1 MLLNLVTTVSQLR
14 SRFTLALALGVL
26 VSGLG
31 VSSQVSGQEDD
42 SQECPNLA
50 VYYPAVYFANNPL
63 SAQTPRDAGARER
76 AQWAQLAATLADI
89 QASCLRSSEYY
100 ALLGAAQLNSAQL
113 EPASESL
120 ERALLLDPNSGAA
133 QIDFASALFASGQLF
148 PALQLN
154 DALLARTDLP
164 EELRET
170 LVTRDAEWRRNTR
183 QHALQLDLLGG
194 YDNNLNG
201 APGSDQIT
209 LTLSGEPVLL
219 GLNTDLQMQKGAF
232 ANVRL
237 SSRQQKLN
245 ANDQRS
251 WTNEV
256 RGRLSQ
262 DTTSDLLQ
270 FDTRYSL
277 IKPTRRR
284 TMQWEVGASSL
295 FFGGSALYSAAQ
307 TRFRYQPNS
316 PRQCAPVYEIASQYQ
331 RFHSQVALD
340 AWESKATLGASCVAA
355 TKSGTVIRYGFDGG
369 YISNKALDSRRPGDD
384 RDGWQVNARIQ
395 RAIFGGELTAQ
406 ASYTR
411 FNDDAGYSS
420 ILANGASR
428 WQKRSQ
434 VLIQHRTPLRVGSKN
449 ALFMVNL
456 SHQDQASNIELFELT
471 DTAIEIGISIAL

>member
-1 MLLNLVTTVSQLR
+1 MLPNVVTTVSQVR
-14 SRFTLALALGVL
+14 SRFTESLAIGAIACGLLISSPVLA
-26 VSGLG
+26 
-31 VSSQVSGQEDD
+31 QDEINPQ
-42 SQECPNLA
+42 CPNLA
-50 VYYPAVYFANNPL
+50 VYYPVVFFAKNP
-63 SAQTPRDAGARER
+63 QPDASPDENVREQ
-76 AQWAQLAATLADI
+76 AQWTQLAATLAGI

-113 EPASESL
+113 ESASESL
-120 ERALLLDPNSGAA
+120 ERALLLDPNNCAA

-154 DALLARTDLP
+154 DALLARADLP

-170 LVTRDAEWRRNTR
+170 LISRDKEWRKNTR
-183 QHALQLDLLGG
+183 QHTLQLDLLGG

-219 GLNTDLQMQKGAF
+219 SLNTDLQLQEGAF
-232 ANVRL
+232 ANIRL

-256 RGRLSQ
+256 KGRLSQ

-284 TMQWEVGASSL
+284 TVQWEVGASSL
-295 FFGGSALYSAAQ
+295 FFGGSALYTAAQ

-316 PRQCAPVYEIASQYQ
+316 PKQCAPVYEIASQYQ

-340 AWESKATLGASCVAA
+340 AWESKATLGANFVAA
-355 TKSGTVIRYGFDGG
+355 TKSGAVIRY
-369 YISNKALDSRRPGDD
+369 
-384 RDGWQVNARIQ
+384 
-395 RAIFGGELTAQ
+395 
-406 ASYTR
+406 
-411 FNDDAGYSS
+411 
-420 ILANGASR
+420 
-428 WQKRSQ
+428 
-434 VLIQHRTPLRVGSKN
+434 
-449 ALFMVNL
+449 
-456 SHQDQASNIELFELT
+456 
-471 DTAIEIGISIAL
+471 

>member
-1 MLLNLVTTVSQLR
+1 M
-14 SRFTLALALGVL
+14 
-26 VSGLG
+26 
-31 VSSQVSGQEDD
+31 
-42 SQECPNLA
+42 
-50 VYYPAVYFANNPL
+50 
-63 SAQTPRDAGARER
+63 
-76 AQWAQLAATLADI
+76 
-89 QASCLRSSEYY
+89 
-100 ALLGAAQLNSAQL
+100 
-113 EPASESL
+113 
-120 ERALLLDPNSGAA
+120 
-133 QIDFASALFASGQLF
+133 
-148 PALQLN
+148 
-154 DALLARTDLP
+154 P

-170 LVTRDAEWRRNTR
+170 LVSRDKEWRRNTR
-183 QHALQLDLLGG
+183 QHTLQLDLLGG

-219 GLNTDLQMQKGAF
+219 SLNTDLQLQEGAF
-232 ANVRL
+232 ANIRL

-284 TMQWEVGASSL
+284 TVQWEVGASSL
-295 FFGGSALYSAAQ
+295 FFGGSALYTAAQ

-316 PRQCAPVYEIASQYQ
+316 PKQCAPVYEIASQYQ

-340 AWESKATLGASCVAA
+340 AWESKATLGANCVAA
-355 TKSGTVIRYGFDGG
+355 TKSGAVIRYGFDGG
-369 YISNKALDSRRPGDD
+369 YISNKALDTRRPGDD

-406 ASYTR
+406 ASYTKL
-411 FNDDAGYSS
+411 NDDEGYSS

-428 WQKRSQ
+428 WQERNQ
-434 VLIQHRTPLRVGSKN
+434 VLIQHRTPLRVGNKN

-456 SHQDQASNIELFELT
+456 YHQDQASNIELFELT
-471 DTAIEIGISIAL
+471 DTAIELGISIAL